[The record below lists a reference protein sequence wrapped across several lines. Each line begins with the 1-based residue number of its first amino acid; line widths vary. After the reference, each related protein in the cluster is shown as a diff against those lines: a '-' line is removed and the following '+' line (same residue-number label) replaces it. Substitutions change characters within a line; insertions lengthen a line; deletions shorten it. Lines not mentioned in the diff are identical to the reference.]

1 MGHPIRHSAGA
12 YDMVTHRRQYRERIF
27 HFTVDSRSR
36 LELRHRAPTPR
47 PAPGC
52 RACRPHERVQVFGHD
67 DLCLSRKHSFDQD
80 LVELVVRVGA
90 GVAEY
95 VESESSS
102 AASRTIDNVSA
113 WEEVSSARFAPRFQ
127 RRVAEGRRAPGWREP
142 PVTWTQPS
150 SGGRPSR
157 LSRTTSSTQVGQ
169 TADDVL
175 VDPYVVRRPIRPSR
189 QSC

>member
-1 MGHPIRHSAGA
+1 
-12 YDMVTHRRQYRERIF
+12 MVTHRRQYRERIF

-52 RACRPHERVQVFGHD
+52 RACRLHERVQVVGHD
-67 DLCLSRKHSFDQD
+67 DLCQSRKHSFHQD

-90 GVAEY
+90 GVVEY

-102 AASRTIDNVSA
+102 AASRTI
-113 WEEVSSARFAPRFQ
+113 ETCPPGKRSSARFAPRFQ

-175 VDPYVVRRPIRPSR
+175 VHPYAVRRPIGPSR